1 MSCAVLLIGS
11 VKSKIYLSALE
22 KRYRVVRTTSGQK
35 ALQIVAEQ
43 SIDVIIL
50 DSVSMRTS
58 GERTCRNLRHAL
70 PNIHLIHIHP
80 GPKREAKSEA
90 DVVLFSKLTP
100 RKLVNA
106 IERLQMNQSEDVIK
120 AGPFKLNKTSRLLIT
135 PTQEVELTPK
145 VAMLVGLFLE
155 NPGKTLDRKFL
166 MAQVWETEYLGDTR
180 TLDVHIR
187 WARQALESGKG
198 RPKYLKT
205 VRGVGYRLEIPD
217 DNN

>member
-11 VKSKIYLSALE
+11 VKSKIYLPALE
-22 KRYRVVRTTSGQK
+22 KRYDVVRTTSGQK
-35 ALQIVAEQ
+35 ALEIANKQA
-43 SIDVIIL
+43 IDVIVL

-58 GERTCRNLRHAL
+58 GERTCRNIRHAM
-70 PNIHLIHIHP
+70 PNIDLIHIHP
-80 GPKREAKSEA
+80 GPKREANSEA
-90 DVVLFSKLTP
+90 DVVLFPKLTP

-106 IERLQMNQSEDVIK
+106 IERLQMSNSADVITT
-120 AGPFKLNKTSRLLIT
+120 GPFKLNRTSRLLVT

-145 VAMLVGLFLE
+145 VATLVGLFLE
-155 NPGKTLDRKFL
+155 NPDRVLDRKYL

-187 WARQALESGKG
+187 WARQALESEKG

-205 VRGVGYRLEIPD
+205 VRGVGYRLDIDGDTP
-217 DNN
+217 